1 MKLALNLGLVCLVL
15 AVVVVACA
23 APPAPTSSTPLP
35 AITAKAPA
43 PTSNLPPIR
52 QAQGMPP
59 ASEDAAWAK
68 VIDAAKKEGKITL
81 YTYSFTSD
89 IGLAVFQGFQQK
101 YGISVEPVT
110 GIGTVLI
117 ERIKS
122 EVAAGRHIADT
133 IDTASPIVATAK
145 ALGITTSVGDIPVLR
160 EKDVWQAY
168 PALDVEAHML
178 GLEFSAQVLFINTSQ
193 VSLEQAPRSYAEL
206 LEPRWRGKKVGIATP
221 EATPNFVWV
230 YALRKQLGLSDDYF
244 AQMGRQDLRIY
255 ATVRDMYRSIVTGEI
270 AVLAPGS
277 MGTLAPDIAKGAP
290 IRPIEP
296 KEGAMADYGNTIAAV
311 KDGPHPNAT
320 RLFINWLL
328 SAEGQTVFHKAKSNA
343 SVRKDVPDFTP
354 EAGRLQIK
362 KSVPM
367 DLAVHTETSR
377 IMRDGDLARIM
388 GLVTK

>member
-1 MKLALNLGLVCLVL
+1 VPLL
-15 AVVVVACA
+15 
-23 APPAPTSSTPLP
+23 TSQD
-35 AITAKAPA
+35 TAW
-43 PTSNLPPIR
+43 
-52 QAQGMPP
+52 
-59 ASEDAAWAK
+59 EK
-68 VIDAAKKEGKITL
+68 VIDAARKEGKITL
-81 YTYSFTSD
+81 YTYSFTGD
-89 IGLAVFQGFQQK
+89 IGLAVSRGFQQR
-101 YGISVEPVT
+101 YGISVELVT

-122 EVAAGRHIADT
+122 EVAANKHIADT
-133 IDTASPIVATAK
+133 IDTAAPIIATAK
-145 ALGITTSVGDIPVLR
+145 ALGITSSVGDIPALR
-160 EKDVWQAY
+160 EKDVWHAY

-178 GLEFSAQVLFINTSQ
+178 GLEFSAQVPFINTSQ
-193 VSLEQAPRSYAEL
+193 VSVEQAPRSYMEL
-206 LEPRWRGKKVGIATP
+206 LEPRWKGKKVGIASP
-221 EATPNFVWV
+221 ETTPNFVWV
-230 YALRKQLGLSDDYF
+230 YALRKPLGLPDDYF

-296 KEGAMADYGNTIAAV
+296 KEGAMADYGNTIAPV
-311 KDGPHPNAT
+311 KNGPHPNAT

-328 SAEGQTVFHKAKSNA
+328 SVEGQTVFHQAKSNA

-367 DLAVHTETSR
+367 NLAVHTDTSR
-377 IMRDGDLARIM
+377 IMRDGELSRIM